1 MRGTGILLDM
11 DGPLCGRVLKTF
23 EEAEEVFMRKPAQP
37 YGDARGIVMGV
48 LGSLKRKDKNPKKLG
63 DYMEIPAGNVIKES
77 RTKIPGFCDKPYI
90 VYIYP
95 GESRMK
101 IHINTDF
108 SPQGKKVRLCTHY
121 DRGLCETL
129 EEYKSLP
136 IDRIENQ
143 AYGSWMDG
151 AR

>member
-1 MRGTGILLDM
+1 
-11 DGPLCGRVLKTF
+11 
-23 EEAEEVFMRKPAQP
+23 
-37 YGDARGIVMGV
+37 MGV

-101 IHINTDF
+101 IHIHTDF

-143 AYGSWMDG
+143 AYGSWMAG

>member
-1 MRGTGILLDM
+1 
-11 DGPLCGRVLKTF
+11 
-23 EEAEEVFMRKPAQP
+23 MRKPAQP
-37 YGDARGIVMGV
+37 YGDARGGVMGV
-48 LGSLKRKDKNPKKLG
+48 LGGLKREDKNPKKLS

-77 RTKIPGFCDKPYI
+77 RTNIPGFFDKTYI

-108 SPQGKKVRLCTHY
+108 SPQGKKVRLCTDY

-143 AYGSWMDG
+143 AYGAWRDG

>member
-1 MRGTGILLDM
+1 MCQSYYLL
-11 DGPLCGRVLKTF
+11 
-23 EEAEEVFMRKPAQP
+23 Q
-37 YGDARGIVMGV
+37 
-48 LGSLKRKDKNPKKLG
+48 
-63 DYMEIPAGNVIKES
+63 
-77 RTKIPGFCDKPYI
+77 
-90 VYIYP
+90 
-95 GESRMK
+95 GE
-101 IHINTDF
+101 
-108 SPQGKKVRLCTHY
+108 KVRLCTHY